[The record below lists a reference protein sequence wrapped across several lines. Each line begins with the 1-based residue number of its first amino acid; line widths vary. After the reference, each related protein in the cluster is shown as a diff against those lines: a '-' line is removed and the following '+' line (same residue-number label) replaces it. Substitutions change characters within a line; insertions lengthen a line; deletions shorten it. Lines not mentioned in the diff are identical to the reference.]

1 MLQNTALRTM
11 LPENLMIFSDSISIM
26 ERTITPKTFFE
37 RYNAAVDIAES
48 IAAAYCVCQLYDD
61 VDDWCE
67 RREKLVAQK
76 DDYII
81 DFANRLYETG
91 RLDSLYEVC
100 AKYSYELGPCAE
112 QHIEYLLSE
121 THL

>member
-1 MLQNTALRTM
+1 MIQNTTLRTM
-11 LPENLMIFSDSISIM
+11 LPENLMIFSDSVSIM
-26 ERTITPKTFFE
+26 EKTITPKTFFE

-67 RREKLVAQK
+67 RREKLIAEK

-91 RLDSLYEVC
+91 RIDALFEVC
-100 AKYSYELGPCAE
+100 TKYSYELSENAE
-112 QHIEYLLSE
+112 KHVEYLLKDF
-121 THL
+121 